1 MGKLRRNATGMAF
14 QSSTLNEFQTIEQFL
29 NQNLSTLQVDF
40 QHVHQIASYIA
51 TELVVPLATH
61 DKALSSQVEEIQARV
76 LSLDCTIQVCLI
88 GQGKSPNITHT
99 EAPSSMPHGC
109 SSESMCLMK
118 TFAVL
123 SDVSQYMNTIQTV
136 YGSVTIPLH
145 VSTNTTTTTDSDRPF
160 VIG

>member
-1 MGKLRRNATGMAF
+1 MGKRRSNATGMAF
-14 QSSTLNEFQTIEQFL
+14 RTSTLSEFQTIELFL
-29 NQNLSTLQVDF
+29 NQDLTTLQDDF
-40 QHVHQIASYIA
+40 QHIYQIARYIA
-51 TELVVPLATH
+51 TELLVPLATF
-61 DKALSSQVEEIQARV
+61 DQALLSQVKEIQARV
-76 LSLDCTIQVCLI
+76 LSLDCTIQICLV
-88 GQGKSPNITHT
+88 GQGKSPNIPHT

-123 SDVSQYMNTIQTV
+123 SDVNQYMNTIQTV

>member
-1 MGKLRRNATGMAF
+1 MDKLRRNATGMAF

-29 NQNLSTLQVDF
+29 NQDLSTLQVDF

-61 DKALSSQVEEIQARV
+61 DKALSSQIEEIQTRV
-76 LSLDCTIQVCLI
+76 LSLDCTIQICLV
-88 GQGKSPNITHT
+88 GQGKSPNIPHT
-99 EAPSSMPHGC
+99 EAPSSIPHGC
-109 SSESMCLMK
+109 SIESMCLMK

-136 YGSVTIPLH
+136 YGRVTIPL
-145 VSTNTTTTTDSDRPF
+145 STNPTTTTDSDRPF